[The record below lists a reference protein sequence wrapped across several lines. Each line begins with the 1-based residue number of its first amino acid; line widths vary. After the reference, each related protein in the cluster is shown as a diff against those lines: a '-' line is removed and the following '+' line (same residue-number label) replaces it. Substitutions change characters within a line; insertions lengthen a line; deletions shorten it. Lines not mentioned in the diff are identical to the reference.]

1 VILVTGATG
10 FLGRLLV
17 GLLRERGDSVRALGR
32 DEAALEQLAGL
43 GAETARVTI
52 DDREGLRRTAD
63 GCELVFHVAGLVAH
77 EERDRRRLMAT
88 NADGTRMLLDA
99 VDPAA
104 RVIHVASVA
113 TLGPGTG
120 PEDIITEGH
129 TPPPDV
135 DRLPY
140 SASKIAGERYAL
152 EAARSGRDVV
162 VVNPSYVIGPGD
174 ERGGT
179 TWPIREYL
187 RGRMRFLIAGGLC
200 AVDARDVAAGALAA
214 AERGKAGQRYI
225 LGTPDGNLSHREFFK
240 AIGDVAGKRRA
251 QLMLPHRL
259 AFALMTIFP
268 WPVTP
273 GYARVAAEYWYC
285 DPAKAMREIGY
296 APRPLGETLADTVH
310 DVLARLRR

>member
-1 VILVTGATG
+1 MILVTGATG
-10 FLGRLLV
+10 FLGRQLV

-32 DEAALEQLAGL
+32 DESALERLTRL
-43 GAETARVTI
+43 GVETARVAI
-52 DDREGLRRTAD
+52 SDQEALRRAAAD
-63 GCELVFHVAGLVAH
+63 CELVFHVAGLVAH
-77 EERDRRRLMAT
+77 EKRDRRRLMAT
-88 NADGTRMLLDA
+88 NAEGTRVLLDA

-104 RVIHVASVA
+104 RVVHIASVA

-120 PEDIITEGH
+120 PEDIITESH

-162 VVNPSYVIGPGD
+162 VVNPNYIIGPGD
-174 ERGGT
+174 ERYGT

-200 AVDARDVAAGALAA
+200 VADARDVAAGTLAA

-225 LGTPDGNLSHREFFK
+225 LAARDGNLSHREFFH
-240 AIGDVAGKRRA
+240 AIGDIAGKKRA

-259 AFALMTIFP
+259 AFALTTVFP
-268 WPVTP
+268 WPATP

-285 DPAKAMREIGY
+285 DPAKATRELGY
-296 APRPLGETLADTVH
+296 TPRPLAETLADTVH
-310 DVLARLRR
+310 DVLARLRG